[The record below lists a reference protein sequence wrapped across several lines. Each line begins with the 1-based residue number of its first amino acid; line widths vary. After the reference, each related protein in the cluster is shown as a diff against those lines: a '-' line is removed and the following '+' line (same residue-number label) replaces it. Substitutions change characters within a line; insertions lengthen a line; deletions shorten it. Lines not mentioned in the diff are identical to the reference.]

1 MSRSVR
7 IPLKRRNDPEEGG
20 GGDTVTSAS
29 YAREMLDDL
38 LKLTQ
43 GGEGYARVHACLR
56 VCAAVCECMHACM
69 QAGSCM
75 NACMC
80 TSYLL
85 CSLAVSFPASFSP
98 YRPKALAHSRHLA
111 RQQIYRDR
119 YVGWHRVRA
128 DQNALPQRAALALV
142 CICMHACIHAPAQR
156 AALARAC
163 LLCLSVCQ
171 TPPPHRTK
179 HQNQPQRRTASTWV
193 FLHYDC
199 VRVCAQERESARAHT
214 HTHAH
219 THTRTHTHTHTPHRC
234 LSIKSVFYPHC
245 GPRRKHVLLP
255 RWAPQSAKPD
265 LGASGVSIP

>member
-1 MSRSVR
+1 
-7 IPLKRRNDPEEGG
+7 
-20 GGDTVTSAS
+20 
-29 YAREMLDDL
+29 
-38 LKLTQ
+38 
-43 GGEGYARVHACLR
+43 
-56 VCAAVCECMHACM
+56 
-69 QAGSCM
+69 M

-171 TPPPHRTK
+171 TPLPHRTK

-214 HTHAH
+214 HRHAQ
-219 THTRTHTHTHTPHRC
+219 TRTHTHTHTRTPHRC

>member
-1 MSRSVR
+1 MHVF
-7 IPLKRRNDPEEGG
+7 
-20 GGDTVTSAS
+20 
-29 YAREMLDDL
+29 M
-38 LKLTQ
+38 
-43 GGEGYARVHACLR
+43 H
-56 VCAAVCECMHACM
+56 VCECVLPCVNVCMHAGRQLHECMHVHILSLVLACCLFPCLFLPLPTQSARSFTPSRSTTNLSGQVRGMASREGGPECAAAASSLGPGVYMHACM
-69 QAGSCM
+69 HTCP
-75 NACMC
+75 C
-80 TSYLL
+80 T
-85 CSLAVSFPASFSP
+85 
-98 YRPKALAHSRHLA
+98 
-111 RQQIYRDR
+111 
-119 YVGWHRVRA
+119 
-128 DQNALPQRAALALV
+128 
-142 CICMHACIHAPAQR
+142 R

-199 VRVCAQERESARAHT
+199 VRVCARERERARART
-214 HTHAH
+214 HTR
-219 THTRTHTHTHTPHRC
+219 TRTHTHTHTPRRC